1 MEGKAPSN
9 VIGGEMN
16 GNISAGTNWV
26 LYREDNEYANT
37 VGDEPTSMWYYWNG
51 QLAALNT
58 MWRLLKSES
67 REKPGPS
74 A

>member
-1 MEGKAPSN
+1 METYLQEQ
-9 VIGGEMN
+9 IGFC
-16 GNISAGTNWV
+16 IGTI
-26 LYREDNEYANT
+26 NEYANT

-67 REKPGPS
+67 REKPSPS